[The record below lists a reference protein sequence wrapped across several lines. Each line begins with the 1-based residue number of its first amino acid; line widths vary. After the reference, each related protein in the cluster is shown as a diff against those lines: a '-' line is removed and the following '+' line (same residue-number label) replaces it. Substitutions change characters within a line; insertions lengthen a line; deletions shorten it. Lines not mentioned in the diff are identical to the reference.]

1 MIKDWSKLLNLLPE
15 EIQVDEFNRPL
26 DRGVN
31 INQIIELMSDEYGF
45 RVSNIKYGTKFSSED
60 ETEVD
65 YNIFKLY
72 FINDDEEQ
80 VEIYMYGENLN
91 NIGITNIA
99 YTYTLDLDN
108 NCTRIISDYIYQP
121 IGIVTY
127 TYNY

>member
-26 DRGVN
+26 ERGAD
-31 INQIIELMSDEYGF
+31 INKIIELMSNEYGF
-45 RVSNIKYGTKFSSED
+45 RVSNIKYGTALNGKD
-60 ETEVD
+60 VD
-65 YNIFKLY
+65 YNNYQIWFT
-72 FINDDEEQ
+72 NDDEEQ

-121 IGIVTY
+121 IGIITY